1 MLQEGEIEL
10 INTEE
15 KKEVAIKQLLKGIN
29 WITVMLCCMAFFMT
43 RIQLFGSF
51 YTLGIAYVG
60 AMYLN
65 RQTRRWAAILGILG
79 LFSVGRLDVTLVKYI
94 LILFLLMAF
103 RLGMQFLG
111 GEFNAKNQ
119 AILTGISTFTIML
132 MSLLL
137 GQATLFNIA
146 VCLLETAVVI
156 GMVMVLAYSVHV
168 LDKKR
173 TTPLTQN
180 EMASMSFLIAGLLGG
195 MMDFYMIV
203 PFFERIYFK
212 DVLIFVLML
221 AVIFLGG
228 MSSGIIMTLM
238 ISTVLVIMGYMP
250 TQFIAIYL
258 FAALIGGLFHF
269 LDRLGII
276 FAAGLGMLLGFAL
289 FNQKVI
295 DVPIIGAYL
304 GAVIISLVIPRNYFG
319 LGDWFGYGTEIDEE
333 KHLVHVQTIITE
345 RLNHFSKAF
354 NDLSKTFERISD
366 KEVDF
371 GQVEIKN
378 MIEDTGECI
387 CQKCSMNHFC
397 WQDYIKDTYAY
408 SYEMLEYIDKKGSIT
423 VADIP
428 EKFKASCINA
438 ESFAFTLGFKMDLFK
453 LRRQWQKRFVETRGL
468 ISQQFEA
475 ISESV
480 NKLAS
485 DIQSEFYFN
494 KEDERSIKEQLHMKG
509 IRTKDIM
516 VLENNGRKEEI
527 HIYVH
532 YKGEVDLKERL
543 IEGIEDALD
552 LRVDVIK
559 YEYHIEEKYCYF
571 KLGIKKQ
578 FKITAGA
585 AIAAKGDIS
594 GDVYSFMQLTS
605 GKYLLA
611 LADGMGSGKLANEES
626 TATIELLES
635 FMESGF
641 KNEVAVKMINSAL
654 VLKSDLENFSTMDIT
669 LVDEYTGIA
678 EFLKLG
684 ASTSF
689 LVRGQEVTTIKA
701 SSLPIGI
708 LDRVDIVSC
717 KKQLKEGDV
726 LIMVTDG
733 ILESKNELLNKEET
747 FKHFIKE
754 AKTNNPQYLASYLLE
769 KTKNLLAG
777 EENDDMTIVVARVWK
792 QC

>member
-1 MLQEGEIEL
+1 M

-15 KKEVAIKQLLKGIN
+15 KKKIAVGELLKGIN
-29 WITVMLCCMAFFMT
+29 WITVMLCCMAFFMG

-65 RQTRRWAAILGILG
+65 RQTRRWAAILGVLG
-79 LFSVGRLDVTLVKYI
+79 LLSVGRLDTTLVKYI
-94 LILFLLMAF
+94 LILLLLMGF
-103 RLGMQFLG
+103 RLGMQFFG
-111 GEFNAKNQ
+111 SQCNAKNQ
-119 AILTGISTFTIML
+119 AVLTGLSTLIISL

-137 GQATLFNIA
+137 GQTTIFSMA
-146 VCLLETAVVI
+146 VCLLETAVAM
-156 GMVMVLAYSVHV
+156 GLVMILAYSIEV

-195 MMDFYMIV
+195 MMDFYMVV
-203 PFFERIYFK
+203 PLFEKVYFK

-221 AVIFLGG
+221 SVIFLGG

-238 ISTVLVIMGYMP
+238 ISTVLVIIGYMP
-250 TQFIAIYL
+250 TQFVAIYL
-258 FAALIGGLFHF
+258 FAALIGGLFYF
-269 LDRLGII
+269 LDRVGIV
-276 FAAGLGMLLGFAL
+276 FASGLGLLLGFAL
-289 FNQKVI
+289 FNQRII
-295 DVPIIGAYL
+295 DVPIVGAYV
-304 GAVIISLVIPRNYFG
+304 GAIIISLSIPRSYFG
-319 LGDWFGYGTEIDEE
+319 LGDWFGYGMDVDEE
-333 KHLVHVQTIITE
+333 KHLIHVQAIITE

-366 KEVDF
+366 KEIHF
-371 GQVEIKN
+371 GQAEIKN

-387 CQKCSMNHFC
+387 CQKCSMKHFC
-397 WQDYIKDTYAY
+397 WKDYLKDTYTY
-408 SYEMLEYIDKKGSIT
+408 SYEMLETIEKKGCIT

-428 EKFKASCINA
+428 EKFKNSCVNA

-480 NKLAS
+480 KKLSS

-494 KEDERSIKEQLHMKG
+494 KEDERNIREQLHIKG

-543 IEGIEDALD
+543 MQGIQEALD
-552 LRVDVIK
+552 LKVDVIK

-571 KLGIKKQ
+571 KLGVKKQ
-578 FKITAGA
+578 FNITAGA
-585 AIAAKGDIS
+585 AVAAKGDIS
-594 GDVYSFMQLTS
+594 GDVYSFMELTS

-689 LVRGQEVTTIKA
+689 LVRGEEVTTIKA
-701 SSLPIGI
+701 SSFPIGI

-717 KKQLKEGDV
+717 KKQLKDGDV
-726 LIMVTDG
+726 VIMVTDG
-733 ILESKNELLNKEET
+733 ILESKNDFLNKEET
-747 FKHFIKE
+747 FKHFIRE
-754 AKTNNPQYLASYLLE
+754 AKSNNPQYLASYLLE
-769 KTKNLLAG
+769 KTKNLLVG
-777 EENDDMTIVVARVWK
+777 EENDDMTIIVARVWK

>member
-1 MLQEGEIEL
+1 MLQEGEIKL

-15 KKEVAIKQLLKGIN
+15 KKKIAVSELLKGIN
-29 WITVMLCCMAFFMT
+29 WMTVMLCCMAFFMG
-43 RIQLFGSF
+43 RIQLFGGF

-65 RQTRRWAAILGILG
+65 KQTRRWGAVLGILG
-79 LFSVGRLDVTLVKYI
+79 LLSVGKLDTILVRYI
-94 LILFLLMAF
+94 LILLLLMGF
-103 RLGMQFLG
+103 RMGMQFFG
-111 GEFNAKNQ
+111 SECNTKNQ
-119 AILTGISTFTIML
+119 TVLAGLSTFIISL
-132 MSLLL
+132 MSLLI
-137 GQATLFNIA
+137 GQATIYSMA
-146 VCLLETAVVI
+146 VCLLETAVAMGLVTI
-156 GMVMVLAYSVHV
+156 LAYSIQV

-203 PFFERIYFK
+203 PLFERVYFK
-212 DVLIFVLML
+212 DVLIFILIL
-221 AVIFLGG
+221 SVIFLGG
-228 MSSGIIMTLM
+228 MSSGIIMTLI
-238 ISTVLVIMGYMP
+238 ISTVLVVIGYMP
-250 TQFIAIYL
+250 TQFVAIYL
-258 FAALIGGLFHF
+258 FAALIGGLFYF
-269 LDRLGII
+269 LDRVGIV
-276 FAAGLGMLLGFAL
+276 FAAGLGLLLGFAL
-289 FNQKVI
+289 FNQRVI
-295 DVPIIGAYL
+295 DLPIVGAYV
-304 GAVIISLVIPRNYFG
+304 GAVVMSLCIPRNYFG
-319 LGDWFGYGTEIDEE
+319 LGDWFGYGIDVDEE
-333 KHLVHVQTIITE
+333 KHLIHVQTIITE

-366 KEVDF
+366 KEVHF
-371 GQVEIKN
+371 GQADIQN

-397 WQDYIKDTYAY
+397 WQDYIKDTYAS
-408 SYEMLEYIDKKGSIT
+408 SYDMLDTIEKKGCIT

-428 EKFKASCINA
+428 VKFKNACINA
-438 ESFAFTLGFKMDLFK
+438 ESFAFTLGFKMDLLK
-453 LRRQWQKRFVETRGL
+453 LKRQWQKRFVETRGL

-475 ISESV
+475 VSESIE
-480 NKLAS
+480 KLS
-485 DIQSEFYFN
+485 SNIQSEFYFN
-494 KEDERSIKEQLHMKG
+494 KEDERNIREHLHMKG

-532 YKGEVDLKERL
+532 YKGEMDLKEHL
-543 IEGIEDALD
+543 IQGIQEALD
-552 LRVDVIK
+552 LKVDVIK

-571 KLGIKKQ
+571 KLGIRKQ
-578 FKITAGA
+578 FNITAGA
-585 AIAAKGDIS
+585 AVAAKGDIS
-594 GDVYSFMQLTS
+594 GDVYSFMELTS

-654 VLKSDLENFSTMDIT
+654 VLKSDIDNFSTMDIT

-689 LVRGQEVTTIKA
+689 LVRDEEVTTIKA

-717 KKQLKEGDV
+717 KKQLKDGDMV
-726 LIMVTDG
+726 IMVTDG
-733 ILESKNELLNKEET
+733 ILESKNDFLNKEET
-747 FKHFIKE
+747 FKHFIRE
-754 AKTNNPQYLASYLLE
+754 AKSNNPQYLASYLLE
-769 KTKNLLAG
+769 KTRNLLAG
-777 EENDDMTIVVARVWK
+777 EENDDMTIIVARVWK